1 MLDHITYKINIDF
14 NICIWKRYMF
24 IDYAKIRVEAG
35 NGGHGCIGFR
45 REKFV
50 PKGGPDGGD
59 GGDGGD
65 VIAIGDENTNTLI
78 NYKYQKYFK
87 ATNGEHGQG
96 SNKHGANG
104 KNQYIKLPLGTIIY
118 KINED
123 TDRERLCDIT
133 EHGQEIVIAKGGRG
147 GKGNVHFTTSTNQ
160 APRKATNGRPGEA
173 FDLEIELKLIADV
186 GLVGLPNAG
195 KSTLLASISAAKP
208 KIADYQFTTL
218 EPMLGVVYIDEYRS
232 FVMADIPGLI
242 EGASSGKGLGTQ
254 FLKHIQRT
262 NVLLFLIDITS
273 TDPLH
278 DYQMLRQELYQYDDK
293 LEQKQH
299 LIVFSKMDTIHPD
312 AREQTIQDIKSLFL
326 PVGTPFLVSESVG
339 DDGNRPSSVII
350 PFMESKFNSDE
361 LILAISSVEG
371 WNLPLLKETLYR
383 IIYAKSEN
391 YQSFL

>member
-1 MLDHITYKINIDF
+1 
-14 NICIWKRYMF
+14 MF

-35 NGGHGCIGFR
+35 NGGHGCVGFR

-59 GGDGGD
+59 GGNGGD

-87 ATNGEHGQG
+87 ATNGEHGSG
-96 SNKHGANG
+96 SNKHGADG
-104 KNQYIKLPLGTIIY
+104 KDQYIKLPLGTVIY
-118 KINED
+118 K
-123 TDRERLCDIT
+123 TDEETGRTKLCEII
-133 EHGQEIVIAKGGRG
+133 EHNQEIVIAQGGKG
-147 GKGNVHFTTSTNQ
+147 GKGNTHFATSTNQ
-160 APRKATNGRPGEA
+160 APRKATDGKPGEA

-218 EPMLGVVYIDEYRS
+218 EPMLGVVYMDEFRS
-232 FVMADIPGLI
+232 FVVADIPGLI
-242 EGASSGKGLGTQ
+242 EGASAGKGLGTQ

-273 TDPLH
+273 PDPLH
-278 DYQMLRQELYQYDDK
+278 DYQMLKQELLLYDEK
-293 LEQKQH
+293 LEQKKH
-299 LIVFSKMDTIHPD
+299 LIVFSKMDTVHPD
-312 AREQTIQDIKSLFL
+312 EREQTIKT
-326 PVGTPFLVSESVG
+326 VGMQFIASASSSQFIASETS
-339 DDGNRPSSVII
+339 P
-350 PFMESKFNSDE
+350 
-361 LILAISSVEG
+361 ILAISSVEG
-371 WNLPLLKETLYR
+371 YNLPLLKETLYR

-391 YQSFL
+391 YQSLL